1 MNAYEISC
9 CVLVDITDSSR
20 NTQLTREQIR
30 SSLQGIVVELT
41 AVEQLP
47 AAVEVRWK
55 VSHSHLS
62 LDQKWIMSFKEGL
75 ALMKVKQCQWNLRSY
90 IKIAD
95 IVIFIDTH
103 RLSCSTVSFLK
114 Q

>member
-1 MNAYEISC
+1 MHVMHCYI
-9 CVLVDITDSSR
+9 LTDITDSSR

-55 VSHSHLS
+55 VSSHTSHRS
-62 LDQKWIMSFKEGL
+62 LTEDWILVKVKISG
-75 ALMKVKQCQWNLRSY
+75 MKVVE
-90 IKIAD
+90 IM
-95 IVIFIDTH
+95 IFLVPY
-103 RLSCSTVSFLK
+103 RCNWRGL
-114 Q
+114 